1 MKKNLVVFSFSLLF
15 LLIPTVCQAVVAEQ
29 VQPNNEM
36 GSAIT
41 VALIAACASVFG
53 AVTSVISGI
62 FINRY
67 NAKKP
72 ISVNVLSEQY
82 KKVFAPLHKILNF
95 SPELSKEEKKEKVLE
110 CLTEQY
116 ALVPSELIQCYKK
129 ETEDLPKIEKN
140 PKLKFEASFSFAD
153 LVEKCYETAKRKLG
167 YTQTKVKYEAKI
179 IKIIASPKKYQ
190 RWDVIQL
197 ILTTIA
203 IIVCIITV
211 VLSLQSLGKQI
222 TLFSEGAFG
231 GAGASR

>member
-1 MKKNLVVFSFSLLF
+1 MKKNLVVFSFSILF
-15 LLIPTVCQAVVAEQ
+15 LLIPTVCQAAVAEQ

-95 SPELSKEEKKEKVLE
+95 SPELSKEEKEKKILE

-116 ALVPSELIQCYKK
+116 ALVPSEIIQCYKK
-129 ETEDLPKIEKN
+129 ETEVLPKVEKN
-140 PKLKFEASFSFAD
+140 PKLQFEASFSFSD

-190 RWDVIQL
+190 RWDIIQL
-197 ILTTIA
+197 IAFIA
-203 IIVCIITV
+203 SFLIN
-211 VLSLQSLGKQI
+211 VLVFQI
-222 TLFSEGAFG
+222 LNELFNLF
-231 GAGASR
+231 